1 MAVIQQHWIEK
12 LMKRNISSKLL
23 VLLCVLAMVSCKA
36 KKKLVATP
44 PPAPSATNNTTV
56 SSAPVTTP
64 TIVVP
69 PPVAKKGIPVDAIK
83 SAQLGFNTFSGKAT
97 AKLDINGDKNDAT
110 LNIRIAQGKKIWVS
124 VTVSL
129 VVTVEVA
136 RAVITPDSI
145 MMIDKLH
152 GQYLKKPFSYLYKY
166 ANDKINYQMLESILI
181 GNAQSVILNDRNAS
195 FQSDN
200 GNGVISGT
208 LEDLVY
214 KLMLNPDMKPAQLN
228 ISNHNAGQSLQVTNS
243 DFNLV
248 SGKKVPTQIDI
259 QSSAGNKNVH
269 VNLKYTKIDLGQP
282 LDYPFSIPEKYKPA
296 DEN

>member
-1 MAVIQQHWIEK
+1 
-12 LMKRNISSKLL
+12 MKRNISSKLL

-44 PPAPSATNNTTV
+44 PPTSTTTTTATVAAAPSV
-56 SSAPVTTP
+56 APVP
-64 TIVVP
+64 
-69 PPVAKKGIPVDAIK
+69 KKSYLTDAVR

-97 AKLDINGDKNDAT
+97 TKLDINGDKNDAT

-152 GQYLKKPFSYLYKY
+152 GQYLRKPFSYLYQF
-166 ANDKINYQMLESILI
+166 ANDKVNYQMLESILI
-181 GNAQSVILNDRNAS
+181 GNAQAIILNDKNAS
-195 FQSDN
+195 SQQEA
-200 GNGVISGT
+200 GGTLISGT

-243 DFNLV
+243 DFTLV
-248 SGKKVPTQIDI
+248 SGKKVPAQIDI

-269 VNLKYTKIDLGQP
+269 LNLKYTKIDLDQP

>member
-1 MAVIQQHWIEK
+1 
-12 LMKRNISSKLL
+12 MKRNISSKLL
-23 VLLCVLAMVSCKA
+23 VLFCVLAMVSCKA

-44 PPAPSATNNTTV
+44 PPASTTTTTTTV
-56 SSAPVTTP
+56 ATA
-64 TIVVP
+64 
-69 PPVAKKGIPVDAIK
+69 PPVAPLPKKSYLTDAVR

-97 AKLDINGDKNDAT
+97 TKLDINGDKNDAT

-181 GNAQSVILNDRNAS
+181 GNAQSIILNDRNS
-195 FQSDN
+195 SSQQE
-200 GNGVISGT
+200 GNGTVISGT

-214 KLMLNPDMKPAQLN
+214 KLMLNQDMKPAQLN
-228 ISNHNAGQSLQVTNS
+228 ISNHNAGESLQVTNS
-243 DFNLV
+243 DFTVV
-248 SGKKVPTQIDI
+248 SGKRVPGQIDI
-259 QSSAGNKNVH
+259 RSSAGSKNVH
-269 VNLKYTKIDLGQP
+269 VNLKYTKIDLDQP